1 MRFRVLR
8 SFCLKPG
15 QDVYEGDIVRFEKD
29 ADARRWER
37 LGYLASVRESESLP
51 EATAPAAPGAARD
64 ALPEGAR
71 DTDIPTEGGRRRRR
85 PS

>member
-15 QDVYEGDIVRFEKD
+15 QDVYEGDLLELED
-29 ADARRWER
+29 APGRRWER

-71 DTDIPTEGGRRRRR
+71 DTDSPTEGGRRRRR

>member
-15 QDVYEGDIVRFEKD
+15 QDVYEGDFLELEEVPG
-29 ADARRWER
+29 RRWER

-51 EATAPAAPGAARD
+51 EASAPAAPGAARD

-71 DTDIPTEGGRRRRR
+71 DTEIPTEGGRRRRR

>member
-15 QDVYEGDIVRFEKD
+15 QDVYEGDLLELED
-29 ADARRWER
+29 APGRRWER
-37 LGYLASVRESESLP
+37 LGFLAPARESEPHP
-51 EATAPAAPGAARD
+51 ETPDPAAPGPARD

-71 DTDIPTEGGRRRRR
+71 DTDIPTEGARRRRR

>member
-15 QDVYEGDIVRFEKD
+15 QDVYEGDLLDLKD
-29 ADARRWER
+29 APGRRWER
-37 LGYLASVRESESLP
+37 LGYLALARESEPHP
-51 EATAPAAPGAARD
+51 ETPDPAAPGPARD
-64 ALPEGAR
+64 ALLEGAR
-71 DTDIPTEGGRRRRR
+71 DTDIPTEGARRRRR